1 MEWKTLKSSYLGFD
15 KSLVVD
21 RWYDMSDYFIP
32 VNNMDV
38 EYDDG
43 VHTVTVYKIKKGSVF
58 YHGSSVRIEN
68 FDRLAFF
75 SPHKEISKTI
85 LSLLAKGLVTVM
97 PNDAIEKRKAY
108 LYTLRTKHD
117 IHVVYNRNMGLG
129 AGYTGQFSPFLVDQ
143 PIPTFC
149 KEYAWLDGF
158 VNFRDTAPLF
168 PIFRLNEN
176 KTVAEIK
183 TAIARL
189 QDRHRSNEHFVN
201 EYLSLGSGRRND
213 PVYTAEY
220 VFCKPNEIL
229 EVVDT
234 EILEMSTLFK
244 RWKTKSV
251 SWLQHLLSIINQK
264 NKKQWILD
272 TKYDFMIGP
281 KVPEAWRIYHDRF
294 FVWKDQIVLADTNTN
309 SDKGSDKGSDSIP
322 LTDKVLTTDIRA
334 LSDDTVY
341 RFWKSRNV
349 TVEIANVVFPR
360 LLHTH
365 EKVVLA
371 LFLTM
376 CHKAHGEKKEIEKI
390 RTLYLQLF

>member
-1 MEWKTLKSSYLGFD
+1 MRLKKKKKMEWKTLKSSYLGFD

-21 RWYDMSDYFIP
+21 RWYDMSDFFIP
-32 VNNMDV
+32 VNDMEV

-58 YHGSSVRIEN
+58 YHGSSVHIEN
-68 FDRLAFF
+68 FDRIAFF
-75 SPHKEISKTI
+75 SPHKEVSKTI
-85 LSLLAKGLVTVM
+85 LSLLAKGLIKVM
-97 PNDAIEKRKAY
+97 PNDAVEKKKAY
-108 LYTLRTKHD
+108 LYSFRTKRD
-117 IHVVYNRNMGLG
+117 IYVVYNRNMGLG
-129 AGYTGQFSPFLVDQ
+129 AGYTGEFSPFLVDQ
-143 PIPTFC
+143 PIPMFC

-176 KTVAEIK
+176 KTVTEIES
-183 TAIARL
+183 AIQRL
-189 QDRHRSNEHFVN
+189 QDKHKSNEYFVN

-220 VFCKPNEIL
+220 VFCKPQQIL
-229 EVVDT
+229 ELVDT
-234 EILEMSTLFK
+234 EILDMPTLFK

-251 SWLQHLLSIINQK
+251 HWLEHLLSIK
-264 NKKQWILD
+264 SKDKKQWILD

-294 FVWKDQIVLADTNTN
+294 FVWKDKIVLADT
-309 SDKGSDKGSDSIP
+309 SDSNSDSIP
-322 LTDKVLTTDIRA
+322 LTDATLTTDIES

-341 RFWKSRNV
+341 RFWALRNV
-349 TVEIANVVFPR
+349 TVDIATIVFPR
-360 LLHTH
+360 LLKTH

-371 LFLTM
+371 LFLTL
-376 CHKAHGEKKEIEKI
+376 CHEAHGKKKKIEKI